1 MGSPNTLD
9 IQQYIQRILRDC
21 RDTMLLIQIESYNSM
36 EVIRL
41 LLILAGDIETNPG
54 PFGMC
59 IGYSNDCFV
68 AHSS

>member
-1 MGSPNTLD
+1 
-9 IQQYIQRILRDC
+9 
-21 RDTMLLIQIESYNSM
+21 MLLIQIESYNSM

-59 IGYSNDCFV
+59 ISYINDCFV
-68 AHSS
+68 